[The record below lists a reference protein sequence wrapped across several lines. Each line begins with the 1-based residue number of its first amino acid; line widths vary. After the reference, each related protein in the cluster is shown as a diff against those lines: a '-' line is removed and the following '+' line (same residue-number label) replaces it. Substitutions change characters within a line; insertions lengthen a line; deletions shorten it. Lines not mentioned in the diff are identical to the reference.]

1 MQFVIFSKQLLIICG
16 DLNGAKTTALSQHL
30 NVKQINKAATRGKNL
45 LDPILTNAPDCYKC
59 KTKQILGSDHL
70 AVIAYPSATK
80 YKSYQEKQQKVTI
93 RTGKIEDTIECI
105 EEIDWKDIIKL
116 DAAPQI
122 KFNAFYDTI
131 NNIQNKCQPT
141 KSIKLKNDQQW
152 MTPHIKSLIQH
163 RQVLFKT
170 NQIDDW
176 QATAKKVKILINK
189 RKKAFYNNF

>member
-30 NVKQINKAATRGKNL
+30 NVKQINKAATRAKNL
-45 LDPILTNAPDCYKC
+45 LDPVLTDCYKC

-70 AVIAYPSATK
+70 AVMAHPSATK